1 MKLPVHNEVMDACKY
16 AATISRFKFHG
27 MDRRFVPRPAVK
39 TATVTFIEINYKT
52 YAVTAHHVIEHFQ
65 KHAGEEGREHEGFY
79 CLQPPGVVIEGP
91 FLTPPNY
98 PEKPPD
104 IAICPIDRRLP
115 GYVGK
120 EAFVVRPE
128 DDPEWPVS
136 HAVVFG
142 FPTEEKHD
150 IKDEHG
156 NTRLAMPCIHVLAE
170 GRSDGQS
177 DQVHFYSSLPE
188 PPVVQNLSGISGGPA
203 FWTDE
208 SSYGLV
214 GFVKAGEVVVPDEG
228 EGTPNGDSELH
239 YILQRVNYSILRKWT
254 EYIDETWESKRD
266 EINATINRDR
276 GRQAANKGAEG
287 VYEAYSDAMADI
299 TGVAN
304 NPILELLEPSVRDI
318 DEVVDDEF
326 VDRKR
331 TQMLRLLREQN
342 VALDGAKSEDL
353 VKLLG
358 ETHFYVLCKKEG
370 IELDEVVDAEH
381 PEFRCSRDERPF
393 RLEVITPS
401 FVGGGSAIEAM
412 IEESFE
418 KKVAMQERLAEGHSV
433 AVSEQVIAPYG
444 DLPRERRVT
453 HLIQRL
459 QEKVRANVRA
469 GRFDAEQRFLVCN
482 LIALPPYAAN
492 TDSILRPVYCR
503 HVADEGIYTVTGELW
518 MVAFARPGMLIHS
531 EPEFSWSRGVE
542 GTIQTTGILVD
553 ETFDRFAGIIFVV
566 YDLQR
571 TARTLAV
578 FRDEDCMGKT
588 MVTLVGDRWND
599 EVDSNGWC
607 LK

>member
-1 MKLPVHNEVMDACKY
+1 MKLPVHDEVLAACKY

-27 MDRRFVPRPAVK
+27 MDRRLIPLPAVK

-52 YAVTAHHVIEHFQ
+52 YAVTAHHVIKHFQ
-65 KHAGEEGREHEGFY
+65 KHAREEGREHEGFY
-79 CLQPPGVVIEGP
+79 CLQSPGVVIEGP
-91 FLTPPNY
+91 FLTPPANY
-98 PEKPPD
+98 PEKSPD

-115 GYVGK
+115 SYIGK

-136 HAVVFG
+136 HAVAFG
-142 FPTEEKHD
+142 FPTEEKD
-150 IKDEHG
+150 NIKDEHG
-156 NTRLAMPCIHVLAE
+156 NTRLAMPCIHMLAE
-170 GRSDGQS
+170 GVESDGQG
-177 DQVHFYSSLPE
+177 DEVRFYSSLPE
-188 PPVVQNLSGISGGPA
+188 PPAVQNLSGMSGGPA

-214 GFVKAGEVVVPDEG
+214 GFVTAEGGGLDEG
-228 EGTPNGDSELH
+228 EGTPNGDSALH
-239 YILQRVNYSILRKWT
+239 YILQRVDYSILQKWT
-254 EYIDETWESKRD
+254 EYIDETWESKCH
-266 EINATINRDR
+266 EINATINRGR

-299 TGVAN
+299 ASVAT
-304 NPILELLEPSVRDI
+304 NPILELLGPSVRDI

-326 VDRKR
+326 VDQKR

-401 FVGGGSAIEAM
+401 FVGGGSAIEEM

-482 LIALPPYAAN
+482 LIALPPYTN

-503 HVADEGIYTVTGELW
+503 HVSDEGIYTVTGELW
-518 MVAFARPGMLIHS
+518 MVAFAQPGMLIHS

-578 FRDEDCMGKT
+578 FRNEDCRGET

>member
-1 MKLPVHNEVMDACKY
+1 MHRYLY
-16 AATISRFKFHG
+16 
-27 MDRRFVPRPAVK
+27 RRFVPLPAVK
-39 TATVTFIEINYKT
+39 TATVTFIGINYKT
-52 YAVTAHHVIEHFQ
+52 YAITARHVIEHFQ
-65 KHAGEEGREHEGFY
+65 ERARAEEREHEGFY
-79 CLQPPGVVIEGP
+79 CPQSPGVVIEGP
-91 FLTPPNY
+91 FLTPPANY
-98 PEKPPD
+98 PEAPPD
-104 IAICPIDRRLP
+104 IAICPIDRCLP
-115 GYVGK
+115 SYVGK

-128 DDPEWPVS
+128 GDPEWPVS

-142 FPTEEKHD
+142 FPTEEKHN

-170 GRSDGQS
+170 GVESDGLG
-177 DQVHFYSSLPE
+177 DQVLFYSSLPE

-214 GFVKAGEVVVPDEG
+214 GFVTEGKVVVPDEG
-228 EGTPNGDSELH
+228 EGTPNGDSRLH
-239 YILQRVNYSILRKWT
+239 YFLQRVDYSILERWT
-254 EYIDETWESKRD
+254 EYIDENWESKCA
-266 EINATINRDR
+266 EIDATINRDR
-276 GRQAANKGAEG
+276 GHQAANKGAES

-299 TGVAN
+299 VGVAN
-304 NPILELLEPSVRDI
+304 NPILELLGPSVRDI

-353 VKLLG
+353 VELLG

-370 IELDEVVDAEH
+370 IELDQVVDAGH
-381 PEFRCSRDERPF
+381 PAFRCSRDERPF

-401 FVGGGSAIEAM
+401 FVGGDSAIEAM

-433 AVSEQVIAPYG
+433 AVSQQVIAPYG
-444 DLPRERRVT
+444 EFPHEQRVT

-482 LIALPPYAAN
+482 LIALPPYAN

-578 FRDEDCMGKT
+578 FRDKDCMGRT

-599 EVDSNGWC
+599 EGDSNGWC